1 MVTPNTI
8 VKLYSGI
15 PCDPTYQ
22 NVLQWDSVTEQNQF
36 FANQV
41 PVATYTD
48 FQFIDGTREL
58 RIKRQMEN
66 CYHINYVAYQNH
78 RYGNKWFYAFVIPFF
93 VFGQFCREA
102 FFVERSSC
110 GI

>member
-36 FANQV
+36 FANKV

-58 RIKRQMEN
+58 RIKRQMVN
-66 CYHINYVAYQNH
+66 CYHIN
-78 RYGNKWFYAFVIPFF
+78 
-93 VFGQFCREA
+93 
-102 FFVERSSC
+102 
-110 GI
+110 